1 MWQQLHSFISAND
14 LTLLLHLKVDCRQ
27 SNESI
32 REGYDKQMDNT
43 RYFVMSVEKES

>member
-1 MWQQLHSFISAND
+1 VATIAFIHNGP
-14 LTLLLHLKVDCRQ
+14 LTVHLKVDCPQ
-27 SNESI
+27 LDEGI